1 MTDPSAQEEL
11 PPPPPAKPPRPSYPA
26 TSTTQQQLREDEIYA
41 RRLAEHFNDSQPRG
55 RQGQGQGYNYG
66 NEYPEERERNFFD
79 GMLFV
84 FWIFYTALVFCLLVM

>member
-1 MTDPSAQEEL
+1 MTDPTAQEEL

-41 RRLAEHFNDSQPRG
+41 RRLAEHFSDSQPRG
-55 RQGQGQGYNYG
+55 RQRQGRDYDYG

-79 GMLFV
+79 GMFGFTTWLWSFAY
-84 FWIFYTALVFCLLVM
+84 WSCR